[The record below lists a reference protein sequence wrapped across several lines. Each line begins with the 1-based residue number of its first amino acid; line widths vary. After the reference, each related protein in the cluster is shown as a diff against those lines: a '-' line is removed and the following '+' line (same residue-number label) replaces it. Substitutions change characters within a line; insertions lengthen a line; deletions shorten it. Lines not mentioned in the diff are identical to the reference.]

1 MAPNETPHT
10 KLCYSIAEACRA
22 TSLGR
27 TTLYKYIRS
36 GDLSVVHIGGR
47 TVIPAANLEEF
58 IRKAA

>member
-1 MAPNETPHT
+1 MTSTETPSA
-10 KLCYSIAEACRA
+10 KLCYSIPEACRA

-36 GDLSVVHIGGR
+36 GDLAAVRIGGR
-47 TVIPAANLEEF
+47 TVIPAANLEDF